1 MRDDRLASSLACEG
15 AWSRKV
21 EEEVEEE
28 DEKHSEPTY
37 PWEVACTAAAFITA
51 DPSLRLRLLLR
62 CEVTLLLILK

>member
-1 MRDDRLASSLACEG
+1 M
-15 AWSRKV
+15 
-21 EEEVEEE
+21 EEE